1 MEVSFEAALGDD
13 GGFTPAGAIEP
24 MAGEPMKRLGIA
36 IVAAGLASFAHAADL
51 PTTKAPE
58 NPKPNCFASF
68 WDWLNASASDCPLS
82 AYGITLYGTLDV
94 NATYLH
100 EGVDKSPAA
109 DKVNYSIQRN
119 ATGSKWLAGY
129 NGLSASVIG
138 LKMKEDLARVGLP
151 GWSLIGV
158 LEAGVNPY
166 SGMFANGPRS
176 LASNNARPAN
186 TAPFQ
191 NTNFDGSR
199 AGQWDNSQGYLGISN
214 PVYGTLTFGRT
225 NSLALDVTA
234 AYDPVASTAFST
246 LGFSAA
252 FSGFGSSPSAR
263 PNTAFTYRLTY
274 QNFRAAVQAQVG
286 SYGIGNSTN
295 GMYQGQLGF
304 DFGSL
309 SIDGVLSWAKDA
321 VTLSSFAGSNIACL
335 TPANCFINV
344 NNQFFDPNTVLRA
357 TLSNNLGGELVARYK
372 LDPAPV
378 TLYGGWIYARQMNP
392 SDDFLTGF
400 PTIAQGIF
408 IPPGFVNKSG
418 VATNSAV
425 TVNNFDIQRVL
436 NTLWFGARWKIR
448 SDLEAMGGFYYQNQN
463 NFNPVACTG
472 SSAFISSNRCG
483 GSQDGL
489 SFLID
494 WKPVKRVDIYAG
506 VLVSN
511 VYGGLAN
518 GFFSTSTVLIPGT
531 TTAVSVNTAR
541 TQNYDPTVGI
551 RIRF

>member
-1 MEVSFEAALGDD
+1 
-13 GGFTPAGAIEP
+13 
-24 MAGEPMKRLGIA
+24 MKRLWIALLVGGIA
-36 IVAAGLASFAHAADL
+36 SLAHAADL
-51 PTTKAPE
+51 PTTKAPAPE
-58 NPKPNCFASF
+58 KAKPNCFASL
-68 WDWLNASASDCPLS
+68 WNWLNASASDCPLS

-100 EGVDKSPAA
+100 EGVDKNPAA

-119 ATGSKWLAGY
+119 AFESKWLAGY
-129 NGLSASVIG
+129 NGLSATVIG
-138 LKMKEDLARVGLP
+138 LKMKEDILP
-151 GWSLIGV
+151 YDWSLIGV

-176 LASNNARPAN
+176 LATNNARPVS
-186 TAPFQ
+186 TFPFQ

-225 NSLALDVTA
+225 NSLALDVTS
-234 AYDPVASTAFST
+234 AYDPVASTAFSS

-252 FSGFGSSPSAR
+252 FSGFGSSPSVR

-274 QNFRAAVQAQVG
+274 QNFRAAVQAQIG

-309 SIDGVLSWAKDA
+309 SVDGVLSWAKDA

-344 NNQFFDPNTVLRA
+344 NNQFFDPNTVLKA
-357 TLSNNLGGELVARYK
+357 TLSNNLGGEIVARYK
-372 LDPAPV
+372 WDPL
-378 TLYGGWIYARQMNP
+378 TFYGGWIYARQMNP
-392 SDDFLTGF
+392 SDDFLGGF

-408 IPPGFVNKSG
+408 IPPGSFNKSG
-418 VATNSAV
+418 VFTNSAV
-425 TVNNFDIQRVL
+425 TVNNFDIQKVL
-436 NTLWFGARWKIR
+436 NTFWFGARWKIR

-463 NFNPVACTG
+463 NFNAAACSG
-472 SSAFISSNRCG
+472 SGAFISSNKCG
-483 GSQDGL
+483 GSQDGI
-489 SFLID
+489 SFLLD

>member
-1 MEVSFEAALGDD
+1 
-13 GGFTPAGAIEP
+13 
-24 MAGEPMKRLGIA
+24 MKRLGIA
-36 IVAAGLASFAHAADL
+36 LVAAGLASFAHAADL

-58 NPKPNCFASF
+58 KAKPNCWASF
-68 WDWLNASASDCPLS
+68 WDWLNTSAADCPIS
-82 AYGITLYGTLDV
+82 AYGVTLYGTLDL

-100 EGVDKSPAA
+100 EGVDKNPAA
-109 DKVNYSIQRN
+109 DKVNYSIQKN
-119 ATGSKWLAGY
+119 AIGSRWLAGY
-129 NGLSASVIG
+129 NGLSATVIG

-176 LASNNARPAN
+176 LATNNARPAG
-186 TAPFQ
+186 TFPFQ

-225 NSLALDVTA
+225 NSLALDVTS

-246 LGFSAA
+246 LGFSAS
-252 FSGFGSSPSAR
+252 FSGFGSSPSVR

-286 SYGIGNSTN
+286 SYGIGNTTN

-321 VTLSSFAGSNIACL
+321 VTLSSFGGSNITCL

-344 NNQFFDPNTVLRA
+344 NNQFFDPNTVLKA

-372 LDPAPV
+372 LDPVPV

-400 PTIAQGIF
+400 PTVAQGIF
-408 IPPGFVNKSG
+408 IPPGFVSKTG
-418 VATNSAV
+418 VPTNSAI
-425 TVNNFDIQRVL
+425 TATNFDIQKVL
-436 NTLWFGARWKIR
+436 NTFWFGARWKVPTVGFL
-448 SDLEAMGGFYYQNQN
+448 SNLEAMGGFYYQNQN
-463 NFNPVACTG
+463 NFNPAACTG
-472 SSAFISSNRCG
+472 SGAFISSAKCG
-483 GSQDGL
+483 GSQDGI
-489 SFLID
+489 SFLLD

-518 GFFSTSTVLIPGT
+518 GFFSTSTAFIPGT
-531 TTAVSVNTAR
+531 TTTVSVNTAR

>member
-1 MEVSFEAALGDD
+1 MDGQAPSGLRALSGCRAVWRSSSGAA
-13 GGFTPAGAIEP
+13 
-24 MAGEPMKRLGIA
+24 MKRLGIA
-36 IVAAGLASFAHAADL
+36 LLAAVGFVSLAHAADL

-58 NPKPNCFASF
+58 PAAKPNCWASV
-68 WDWLNASASDCPLS
+68 WDWLNASAADCPIS

-94 NATYLH
+94 NATYLN
-100 EGVDKSPAA
+100 EGADKSPAA

-119 ATGSKWLAGY
+119 AYESKWLAGY
-129 NGLSASVIG
+129 NGLGATVIG

-176 LASNNARPAN
+176 LADNNARPAN
-186 TAPFQ
+186 TPPFQ

-225 NSLALDVTA
+225 NSLAFDVTS
-234 AYDPVASTAFST
+234 AYDPVASTAFSS

-252 FSGFGSSPSAR
+252 FSGFGTSPTVR

-274 QNFRAAVQAQVG
+274 QNFRAAVQAQIG
-286 SYGIGNSTN
+286 GYGVGNSTN

-321 VTLSSFAGSNIACL
+321 VSLSSFGGSNIACL

-344 NNQFFDPNTVLRA
+344 NNQYFDPNSVLKA
-357 TLSNNLGGELVARYK
+357 TLSNNLGGELTAKYK
-372 LDPAPV
+372 WDPF
-378 TLYGGWIYARQMNP
+378 TFYGGWIYARLMNP
-392 SDDFLTGF
+392 SDDYLTGF
-400 PTIAQGIF
+400 PTVAQGIF
-408 IPPGFVNKSG
+408 VPPGSFNSSG
-418 VATNSAV
+418 VYTNAAV
-425 TVNNFDIQRVL
+425 TVNNYNIQRVL
-436 NTLWFGARWKIR
+436 NTFWTGVKWKVL
-448 SDLEAMGGFYYQNQN
+448 SNLEASVGFYYQGQN
-463 NFNPVACTG
+463 NFNTSACTG
-472 SSAFISSNRCG
+472 SSAFISSSKCA

-489 SFLID
+489 SFLLV
-494 WKPVKRVDIYAG
+494 WKPVKRVEIYGG
-506 VLVSN
+506 VLLSN

-518 GFFSTSTVLIPGT
+518 GFFSTATYVVPGT
-531 TTAVSVNTAR
+531 NATYTVNTAR

>member
-1 MEVSFEAALGDD
+1 VKRFAIALCAA
-13 GGFTPAGAIEP
+13 AI
-24 MAGEPMKRLGIA
+24 
-36 IVAAGLASFAHAADL
+36 ASLAHAADL
-51 PTTKAPE
+51 PTTKAPAAE
-58 NPKPNCFASF
+58 KTKPNCWASL
-68 WDWLNASASDCPLS
+68 WNWLNASAADCPIG

-94 NATYLH
+94 NATYLN
-100 EGVDKSPAA
+100 EGVDKNPAA

-119 ATGSKWLAGY
+119 AVGGKWLAGY
-129 NGLSASVIG
+129 NGLSATVIG
-138 LKMKEDLARVGLP
+138 LKMKENLDRVGLA

-166 SGMFANGPRS
+166 SGLFANGPRS

-186 TAPFQ
+186 TPPFQ
-191 NTNFDGSR
+191 NANFDGSR

-225 NSLALDVTA
+225 NSLAFDVTS
-234 AYDPVASTAFST
+234 AYDPVASTAFSS

-252 FSGFGSSPSAR
+252 FSGFGTSPTVR

-286 SYGIGNSTN
+286 SYGIGNASN

-309 SIDGVLSWAKDA
+309 SLDGVLSWAKDA
-321 VTLSSFAGSNIACL
+321 VSLSSFAGSNIACL

-344 NNQFFDPNTVLRA
+344 NNQFFDPNTVLKA

-372 LDPAPV
+372 WDPL
-378 TLYGGWIYARQMNP
+378 TFYGGWIYARQMNP
-392 SDDFLTGF
+392 SDDFLGGF

-408 IPPGFVNKSG
+408 IPPGFFNSSG
-418 VATNSAV
+418 LYTNQAL
-425 TVNNFDIQRVL
+425 TVNNFDIQKVL
-436 NTLWFGARWKIR
+436 NTFWFGARWKIR
-448 SDLEAMGGFYYQNQN
+448 SDLEAMGGFYYQGQN
-463 NFNPVACTG
+463 NFNTTACTG
-472 SSAFISSNRCG
+472 SGAFISSSKCA
-483 GSQDGL
+483 GSQTGL

-494 WKPVKRVDIYAG
+494 WKPAKRVDIYAG
-506 VLVSN
+506 VLLSN

-518 GFFSTSTVLIPGT
+518 GFFSTSTVVIPGT
-531 TTAVSVNTAR
+531 TTILTVNTAR
-541 TQNYDPTVGI
+541 AQNYDPTVGI

>member
-1 MEVSFEAALGDD
+1 MVDAFEAIAGRFM
-13 GGFTPAGAIEP
+13 GRSGAREPPAGR
-24 MAGEPMKRLGIA
+24 MKRLGIA
-36 IVAAGLASFAHAADL
+36 MTAAALAAAAHAADL
-51 PTTKAPE
+51 PTTKAPDKA
-58 NPKPNCFASF
+58 KPNCWASV
-68 WDWLNASASDCPLS
+68 WDWLNTSAADCPIG
-82 AYGITLYGTLDV
+82 AYGVTLYGTLDL
-94 NATYLH
+94 NATYLN
-100 EGVDKSPAA
+100 EGVNKSPAA

-119 ATGSKWLAGY
+119 AYESKFLAGY
-129 NGLSASVIG
+129 NGLSTSVIG

-166 SGMFANGPRS
+166 SGMFLNSPRS
-176 LASNNARPAN
+176 LAYNNARPAN
-186 TAPFQ
+186 TFPFQ
-191 NTNFDGSR
+191 NANFDGSR

-225 NSLALDVTA
+225 NSLALDVTS
-234 AYDPVASTAFST
+234 AYDPVGSTAFST
-246 LGFSAA
+246 LGFSAGFA
-252 FSGFGSSPSAR
+252 GFGSSPSAR
-263 PNTAFTYRLTY
+263 PNTAVTYRLTY
-274 QNFRAAVQAQVG
+274 QNFRAAIQAQVG

-309 SIDGVLSWAKDA
+309 SLDGVLSWAKDA
-321 VTLSSFAGSNIACL
+321 VSLSSFAGSNMTCL
-335 TPANCFINV
+335 TPGTGNCFINV

-372 LDPAPV
+372 WDPF
-378 TLYGGWIYARQMNP
+378 TFYGGWIYARQMNP

-408 IPPGFVNKSG
+408 IPPGAFNKSG
-418 VATNSAV
+418 VYTNSAV

-436 NTLWFGARWKIR
+436 NTFWFGARWKIR

-463 NFNPVACTG
+463 NFSLVACTG

-483 GSQDGL
+483 GSLDGL
-489 SFLID
+489 SFLLD

-518 GFFSTSTVLIPGT
+518 GFFSTSTAFIPGT

>member
-1 MEVSFEAALGDD
+1 
-13 GGFTPAGAIEP
+13 
-24 MAGEPMKRLGIA
+24 MKKLAIA
-36 IVAAGLASFAHAADL
+36 IAAAGSPPPPMPPICRPRRRPTRPNQIAGRASGTGSTL
-51 PTTKAPE
+51 PRRTVRSAPT
-58 NPKPNCFASF
+58 A
-68 WDWLNASASDCPLS
+68 
-82 AYGITLYGTLDV
+82 ITLYGTLDL
-94 NATYLH
+94 NATYLN
-100 EGVDKSPAA
+100 EGVNKSPAA

-119 ATGSKWLAGY
+119 AYESKFLAGF

-138 LKMKEDLARVGLP
+138 LRMKEDLARVGLP
-151 GWSLIGV
+151 GWSLVGV

-166 SGMFANGPRS
+166 SGMFLSGPRS
-176 LASNNARPAN
+176 LAYNNARPAN

-199 AGQWDNSQGYLGISN
+199 AGQWDNSQGFLGISN

-225 NSLALDVTA
+225 NSLALSVTS

-252 FSGFGSSPSAR
+252 FSGFGSSPSVR
-263 PNTAFTYRLTY
+263 PNTAVTYRLTY
-274 QNFRAAVQAQVG
+274 QDFRAAVQAQIG
-286 SYGIGNSTN
+286 SYGIGNATN
-295 GMYQGQLGF
+295 GMYQAQLGA

-309 SIDGVLSWAKDA
+309 SLDGVMSWANDA
-321 VTLSSFAGSNIACL
+321 VSLSSFSGSNIACL

-344 NNQFFDPNTVLRA
+344 NSQYFDPNTVLKSDPLQQSRRRIGRQIQVGSGAGDALWRLDLCAADEPVHYFLAASQRSPKASSFRPAGSTRA
-357 TLSNNLGGELVARYK
+357 
-372 LDPAPV
+372 
-378 TLYGGWIYARQMNP
+378 
-392 SDDFLTGF
+392 
-400 PTIAQGIF
+400 
-408 IPPGFVNKSG
+408 G
-418 VATNSAV
+418 VHANSAIAA
-425 TVNNFDIQRVL
+425 NNFDIQRVL
-436 NTLWFGARWKIR
+436 NTFWFGARWKIR
-448 SDLEAMGGFYYQNQN
+448 NDLEAMGGFYYQNQN
-463 NFNPVACTG
+463 NFSTTACTG

-483 GSQDGL
+483 GSQDGF
-489 SFLID
+489 SFLLD

-518 GFFSTSTVLIPGT
+518 GFFSTSTGFIPGT

>member
-1 MEVSFEAALGDD
+1 
-13 GGFTPAGAIEP
+13 
-24 MAGEPMKRLGIA
+24 MKRLGIA

-68 WDWLNASASDCPLS
+68 WTWLDASASDCPLS

-225 NSLALDVTA
+225 NSLAFDVTS
-234 AYDPVASTAFST
+234 AYDPVASTAFSS

-252 FSGFGSSPSAR
+252 FSGFGTSPTVR

-274 QNFRAAVQAQVG
+274 QNFRAAVQAQIG
-286 SYGIGNSTN
+286 SYGIGNSSN

-309 SIDGVLSWAKDA
+309 SLDGVLSWAKDA
-321 VTLSSFAGSNIACL
+321 VSLSSFSGSNIACL

-344 NNQFFDPNTVLRA
+344 NNQFFDPNTVLKA

-372 LDPAPV
+372 LDPVPV

-400 PTIAQGIF
+400 PTVAQGIF
-408 IPPGFVNKSG
+408 IPPGFVSKTG
-418 VATNSAV
+418 VPTNSAV
-425 TVNNFDIQRVL
+425 TANNFDIQKVL
-436 NTLWFGARWKIR
+436 NTFWFGARWKIR
-448 SDLEAMGGFYYQNQN
+448 NDLEAMGGFYYQGQN
-463 NFNPVACTG
+463 NFNTGACTG
-472 SSAFISSNRCG
+472 SGAFISSNKCG
-483 GSQDGL
+483 GSQTGL
-489 SFLID
+489 SFLLD

-506 VLVSN
+506 VLLSN

-518 GFFSTSTVLIPGT
+518 GFFSTSTVFIPGT
-531 TTAVSVNTAR
+531 TTAISVNTAR

>member
-1 MEVSFEAALGDD
+1 
-13 GGFTPAGAIEP
+13 
-24 MAGEPMKRLGIA
+24 MKRLGIA
-36 IVAAGLASFAHAADL
+36 LVAAGLASFAHAADL

-58 NPKPNCFASF
+58 KAKPNCWASF
-68 WDWLNASASDCPLS
+68 WDWLNTSAADCPIS
-82 AYGITLYGTLDV
+82 AYGVTLYGTLDV

-100 EGVDKSPAA
+100 EGVDKNPAA

-119 ATGSKWLAGY
+119 AIGSKWLAGY

-138 LKMKEDLARVGLP
+138 LKMKEDLARVGLS

-176 LASNNARPAN
+176 LATNNARPAG
-186 TAPFQ
+186 TFPFQ

-199 AGQWDNSQGYLGISN
+199 AGQWDNSQGFLGISN

-225 NSLALDVTA
+225 NSLALDVTS

-246 LGFSAA
+246 LGFSAS
-252 FSGFGSSPSAR
+252 FSGFGSSPSVR

-321 VTLSSFAGSNIACL
+321 VTLSSFGGSNITCL

-344 NNQFFDPNTVLRA
+344 NNQFFDPNTVLKA

-372 LDPAPV
+372 LDPVPV

-400 PTIAQGIF
+400 PTVAQGIF
-408 IPPGFVNKSG
+408 IPPGFVSKTG
-418 VATNSAV
+418 VPINSAI
-425 TVNNFDIQRVL
+425 TATNFDIQKVL
-436 NTLWFGARWKIR
+436 NTFWFGPRWKITVR
-448 SDLEAMGGFYYQNQN
+448 AISRRWAASTIKTRTTSTPPPAQA
-463 NFNPVACTG
+463 PAP
-472 SSAFISSNRCG
+472 SSAAPNAAAARM
-483 GSQDGL
+483 
-489 SFLID
+489 
-494 WKPVKRVDIYAG
+494 DIVPA
-506 VLVSN
+506 
-511 VYGGLAN
+511 
-518 GFFSTSTVLIPGT
+518 
-531 TTAVSVNTAR
+531 
-541 TQNYDPTVGI
+541 
-551 RIRF
+551 

>member
-1 MEVSFEAALGDD
+1 
-13 GGFTPAGAIEP
+13 
-24 MAGEPMKRLGIA
+24 MKRFGIA
-36 IVAAGLASFAHAADL
+36 LVAAGLASFAHAADL

-58 NPKPNCFASF
+58 KAKPNCWASF
-68 WDWLNASASDCPLS
+68 WDWLNTSAADCPIG
-82 AYGITLYGTLDV
+82 AYGVTLYGTLDV

-100 EGVDKSPAA
+100 EGVDKNPAA
-109 DKVNYSIQRN
+109 DKANYSIQKN
-119 ATGSKWLAGY
+119 AIGSRWLAGY
-129 NGLSASVIG
+129 NGLSATVIG

-176 LASNNARPAN
+176 LATNNARPAG
-186 TAPFQ
+186 TFPFQ

-225 NSLALDVTA
+225 NSLALDVTS

-246 LGFSAA
+246 LGFSAS
-252 FSGFGSSPSAR
+252 FSGFGSSPSVR

-286 SYGIGNSTN
+286 SYGIGNTTN
-295 GMYQGQLGF
+295 GMYQGQLGTDF
-304 DFGSL
+304 DLFGGSRFAGTLSL
-309 SIDGVLSWAKDA
+309 DGVLSWAKDA
-321 VTLSSFAGSNIACL
+321 VTLSSFGGSNIACL
-335 TPANCFINV
+335 TPANCFINI
-344 NNQFFDPNTVLRA
+344 NDQFFDPNTVLKA
-357 TLSNNLGGELVARYK
+357 TLSNNLGGEVVAKYK
-372 LDPAPV
+372 WDPL
-378 TLYGGWIYARQMNP
+378 TFYGGWIYARQMNP

-408 IPPGFVNKSG
+408 IPPGFISKG
-418 VATNSAV
+418 VLTNNAI
-425 TVNNFDIQRVL
+425 TANNFNIQKVL
-436 NTLWFGARWKIR
+436 NTWWIGARWKIR
-448 SDLEAMGGFYYQNQN
+448 SDLKAMGGFYYQGQN
-463 NFNPVACTG
+463 NFNTSDCTG
-472 SSAFISSNRCG
+472 SGAFISSAKCG
-483 GSQDGL
+483 GSQTGI
-489 SFLID
+489 SFLLD

-518 GFFSTSTVLIPGT
+518 GFFSTSTAFIPGT
-531 TTAVSVNTAR
+531 TTTVSVNTAR

>member
-1 MEVSFEAALGDD
+1 
-13 GGFTPAGAIEP
+13 
-24 MAGEPMKRLGIA
+24 MKRLGIA
-36 IVAAGLASFAHAADL
+36 LLAAGFVSLAHAADL

-58 NPKPNCFASF
+58 PAKAAPNCWASV
-68 WDWLNASASDCPLS
+68 WDWLNASASDCPIS
-82 AYGITLYGTLDV
+82 AYGITLYGTLDLNV
-94 NATYLH
+94 TYLH

-119 ATGSKWLAGY
+119 AFESKWLAGY

-138 LKMKEDLARVGLP
+138 LKMKEEILP
-151 GWSLIGV
+151 YGWSLIGV
-158 LEAGVNPY
+158 VEAGVNPY

-176 LASNNARPAN
+176 LAYNNARPAN
-186 TAPFQ
+186 TFPFQ

-214 PVYGTLTFGRT
+214 PVYGTLTFGRI
-225 NSLALDVTA
+225 NSLALDVTS

-252 FSGFGSSPSAR
+252 FSGFGSSPSVR

-286 SYGIGNSTN
+286 SYGIGNSTD

-309 SIDGVLSWAKDA
+309 SVDGVLSWAKDA
-321 VTLSSFAGSNIACL
+321 VSLSSFAGSNITCL

-344 NNQFFDPNTVLRA
+344 NNQFFDHNTVLKA
-357 TLSNNLGGELVARYK
+357 TLSNNLGGELVAKYK
-372 LDPAPV
+372 WDQV
-378 TLYGGWIYARQMNP
+378 TFYGGWIYARQMNP

-400 PTIAQGIF
+400 PTISQGIF
-408 IPPGFVNKSG
+408 IPPGAFNKSG
-418 VATNSAV
+418 VYTNSAV
-425 TVNNFDIQRVL
+425 TANNFDIQKVL
-436 NTLWFGARWKIR
+436 NTFWFGARWKIR

-463 NFNPVACTG
+463 NFNAAACTG
-472 SSAFISSNRCG
+472 SGAFISSSKCG
-483 GSQDGL
+483 GSQTGL
-489 SFLID
+489 SFMLD

-518 GFFSTSTVLIPGT
+518 GFFSTSTVFIPGT
-531 TTAVSVNTAR
+531 TTPVSVNTAR

>member
-1 MEVSFEAALGDD
+1 
-13 GGFTPAGAIEP
+13 
-24 MAGEPMKRLGIA
+24 MKRLGIA
-36 IVAAGLASFAHAADL
+36 LFAAGFASLAHAADL
-51 PTTKAPE
+51 PTTKVPAPE
-58 NPKPNCFASF
+58 KAKPNCWAGL
-68 WDWLNASASDCPLS
+68 WDWLNASAADCPIG
-82 AYGITLYGTLDV
+82 AYGITLYGTLDL

-100 EGVDKSPAA
+100 EGVEKSPAA
-109 DKVNYSIQRN
+109 DKLNYSIQRN
-119 ATGSKWLAGY
+119 AYESKWFAGY

-138 LKMKEDLARVGLP
+138 LKMKEEILP
-151 GWSLIGV
+151 YGWSLIGV
-158 LEAGVNPY
+158 VEAGVNPY

-176 LASNNARPAN
+176 LAYNNARPAN
-186 TAPFQ
+186 TFPFQ

-225 NSLALDVTA
+225 NSLALDVTS
-234 AYDPVASTAFST
+234 AYDPVASTAFSS

-252 FSGFGSSPSAR
+252 FSGFGSSPSVR

-309 SIDGVLSWAKDA
+309 SVDGVLSWAKDA
-321 VTLSSFAGSNIACL
+321 VTLSSFAGSNIACI
-335 TPANCFINV
+335 TPGNCFINV
-344 NNQFFDPNTVLRA
+344 NNEFFDPNTVLKA
-357 TLSNNLGGELVARYK
+357 TLSNNLGAELVAKYK
-372 LDPAPV
+372 WDPFTFYA
-378 TLYGGWIYARQMNP
+378 GWIYARQMNP

-408 IPPGFVNKSG
+408 IPPGFFNKSG
-418 VATNSAV
+418 VYTNQAV
-425 TVNNFDIQRVL
+425 NANNFDIQKVL
-436 NTLWFGARWKIR
+436 NTFWFGARWKIR
-448 SDLEAMGGFYYQNQN
+448 SDLEAMGGFYYQGQN
-463 NFNPVACTG
+463 NFNPSACTG
-472 SSAFISSNRCG
+472 SGAFISSNKCG
-483 GSQDGL
+483 GSQTGL
-489 SFLID
+489 SFLLD

-506 VLVSN
+506 VLLSN

-518 GFFSTSTVLIPGT
+518 GFFSTSSVVIPGT
-531 TTAVSVNTAR
+531 ATVLNVNTAR

-551 RIRF
+551 RVRF